1 MAALYL
7 DEDVPI
13 ALADLLRTRGHS
25 ASTTRD
31 ARRFG
36 SPDPAQLLYAANG
49 GLVLVTH
56 NGGDFARL
64 HDAWLTWARGWGVER
79 AHGGIIA
86 LGRVLGKPPEDY
98 ADLVADRLAGLPLA
112 LADTLHRWHPQL
124 GWTQAP

>member
-7 DEDVPI
+7 DEEVPI

-31 ARRFG
+31 ARRLG
-36 SPDPAQLLYAANG
+36 SSDPAQLLFAANN

-64 HDAWLTWARGWGVER
+64 HQAWLTWATGWDVVR
-79 AHGGIIA
+79 PHAGIIA
-86 LGRVLGKPPEDY
+86 LGRDLGKPPEEY
-98 ADLVADRLAGLPLA
+98 ADIVADLLAEPQQVLS
-112 LADTLHRWHPQL
+112 DTCYHWHPRF
-124 GWTQAP
+124 GWTQKP